1 MDHMLAKDHCAA
13 EGLERQDRSST
24 IFSKKWLISQPLKV
38 SSTLHFAP
46 IPTEI
51 LCNIEVLNVVLKQVS
66 RKKVKL
72 RYKYNT
78 HFHIFLTQYNPSMK
92 PIASSPRQL
101 YWYIWLDVF
110 CGNVLGW
117 IECPKCVAS
126 TLFSLYQ
133 KHTGLWTIFWAME
146 TPVPDSSSHISS
158 HARALCY
165 QYAPLLGV
173 YKSDPKEKSISSA
186 IWTLSQMG

>member
-1 MDHMLAKDHCAA
+1 MTHLPTS
-13 EGLERQDRSST
+13 RS
-24 IFSKKWLISQPLKV
+24 FLYPAWVCDEKYNYRVDGRLIRNFWQLLWFV
-38 SSTLHFAP
+38 RFAP

-101 YWYIWLDVF
+101 YWYIWLNVF

-133 KHTGLWTIFWAME
+133 KHTGLWTIFWAVE